1 MRHESAVRLQLL
13 AGLRSAVA
21 GDQLRLHYQPQVSLS
36 DGRVVAVEALIRW
49 QHPSLGML
57 PPHAFIEL
65 AEESGLILP
74 IGQWVIRTAIRDM
87 QHWDASGLP
96 PVRVAVNIS
105 AVQFRQPDLAGTIQ
119 GILTETGFPAD
130 RLELE
135 LTESVAMRNPEQ
147 AEGTISRLNDIGVQV
162 AIDDFGTGYSSM
174 AYLKRFR
181 IGKVKIDRSFVANLG
196 HERDEEAIV
205 TAIVDMAAALRCTA
219 IAEGV
224 ETIEQVEFL
233 SSVGCAEIQ
242 GYLISRPVP
251 RDELTPLLRGPSVLP
266 EALPG

>member
-1 MRHESAVRLQLL
+1 ML
-13 AGLRSAVA
+13 AP
-21 GDQLRLHYQPQVSLS
+21 D
-36 DGRVVAVEALIRW
+36 
-49 QHPSLGML
+49 
-57 PPHAFIEL
+57 AFIGL

-74 IGQWVIRTAIRDM
+74 IGEWVIRTAIRDA
-87 QHWDASGLP
+87 QRWDASGHA

-105 AVQFRQPDLAGTIQ
+105 AVQFRQPDLGGTIQ
-119 GILTETGFPAD
+119 GILTESGFPAE
-130 RLELE
+130 RLEVE
-135 LTESVAMRNPEQ
+135 LTESVAMGNPDQ
-147 AEGTISRLNDIGVQV
+147 AVHTIARLNDLGVHV

-181 IGKVKIDRSFVANLG
+181 IGRVKIDRSFVANLG

-224 ETIEQVEFL
+224 ETIEQLDFL
-233 SSVGCAEIQ
+233 KAAGCAEIQ

-251 RDELTPLLRGPSVLP
+251 QEELAALLTSASVLP
-266 EALPG
+266 ASVRD